1 MINKIKGISNH
12 RGHVPRSSS
21 SKEKPHCNQ
30 RYYLTSLSLIM
41 ATSLMILSG
50 CSMLEPQ
57 PLTVD
62 EIDNLAEEAR
72 NESHTDVEPI
82 HGVLTQQEA
91 IARAVKY
98 NLSWRIHMMEEALS
112 HNQLDMSR
120 YDMLPKLT
128 ASAGY
133 TSRNNYHLTSAV
145 DSVTGEP
152 SLANPFISTDRE
164 HTTTGLELTWNT
176 LDFGVSYY
184 NAKQQADR
192 LLIASEKRR
201 KAMHTLIQ
209 DVNTAYWR
217 AASAQALKPMITEAI
232 EMAEDALAKSRREQA
247 EQLHG
252 AEESLRY
259 QRQLLEN
266 LRLLEIINKELI
278 SAKVELAHLINAPVG
293 EEIKLAEMKFD
304 LPQNILDQPLAQL
317 EQTAIENN
325 PEIRQKIY
333 DTRIAAIEAKKTLLK
348 VFPRLNLNF
357 GSQRDDDRYLVNN
370 SWREAGGLLSFNLFD
385 LFSLQTRQKFA
396 NAGVTL
402 SEQKMMATLMA
413 VIAKVHIA
421 RLDYEGAQRQF
432 KRADEVWQVDD
443 QLRQHTSNAVKLQTQ
458 GRLQLVAQ
466 RTIAVLSLLRRYQA
480 YADAQAAAARL
491 QASLGLEPKISSVH
505 DTSLSQ
511 LIKEVEMGCNQ
522 WQEGILPATTDNELT
537 TSEVSTK
544 PAVSMQR

>member
-1 MINKIKGISNH
+1 MFYKHKGTASH
-12 RGHVPRSSS
+12 SGFV
-21 SKEKPHCNQ
+21 
-30 RYYLTSLSLIM
+30 SLSLSSKRKIHCDQRY
-41 ATSLMILSG
+41 TWTGLSLIIVTGLMLLAG

-62 EIDNLAEEAR
+62 EINNLAEGAR
-72 NESHTDVEPI
+72 GESQVDVEPI
-82 HGVLTQQEA
+82 NGVLTQEEA

-112 HNQLDMSR
+112 NNQLDMSR

-133 TSRNNYHLTSAV
+133 TARNNYHLTSAV

-152 SLANPFISTDRE
+152 SLSNPFISSDRE

-184 NAKQQADR
+184 NAKQRADR

-232 EMAEDALAKSRREQA
+232 EMAENALAKSRREQA

-293 EEIKLAEMKFD
+293 EEIRLAEMKFD
-304 LPQNILDQPLAQL
+304 LPQDILNQPLAQL
-317 EQTAIENN
+317 EKTAIENN
-325 PEIRQKIY
+325 PDIRQKIY
-333 DTRIAAIEAKKTLLK
+333 DTRIAAIEAKETLLK
-348 VFPRLNLNF
+348 VFPRLNFNF
-357 GSQRDDDRYLVNN
+357 GTQRDDDRYLVNN
-370 SWREAGGLLSFNLFD
+370 SWREVGSLLSFNLFD
-385 LFSLQTRQKFA
+385 LFSLETRQKFA

-421 RLDYEGAQRQF
+421 LLDYEGARRQF
-432 KRADEVWQVDD
+432 RRADEVWQVDD
-443 QLRQHTSNAVKLQTQ
+443 QLRLHTSNAVKSQTQ
-458 GRLQLVAQ
+458 GKLQLVAQ

-491 QASLGLEPKISSVH
+491 QASLGLEPKISSIH

-511 LIKEVEMGCNQ
+511 LIKEVEIGCNQ
-522 WQEGILPATTDNELT
+522 WQEGVLPVNTDDELA
-537 TSEVSTK
+537 TSEVSSH
-544 PAVSMQR
+544 PAVRVQR